1 MDLMWAGKLQCP
13 FKLFQRMNVISYIL
27 AYVSVSRLILQAAWE
42 VLIWCVSWNS
52 PLHSVLKCTYIFYTV
67 RTRSPLLS
75 EEREH
80 WPFSVVSMCFKAL
93 NGRLDCTLAE
103 PRVGDGGFSSPSR
116 EWRTLRWLINAT
128 LSAAVTASASETS
141 QSSATLSP
149 CSHTD
154 TYMHTHTQIHALQFR
169 CN

>member
-1 MDLMWAGKLQCP
+1 MWAGKLQCP

-27 AYVSVSRLILQAAWE
+27 AYVSVRSLILQAAWE

-52 PLHSVLKCTYIFYTV
+52 RCTVSSSVRTYF
-67 RTRSPLLS
+67 TRSPLLS